1 MRLIIKE
8 RWFTTDNVDVEVDFD
23 VETLEE
29 FDVDVEDD

>member
-1 MRLIIKE
+1 MRLIIKG

-29 FDVDVEDD
+29 VDVDVEDD